1 MDGTSPIA
9 AELAALGERRQL
21 SIAGIRFAGRR
32 RRPSGE
38 VAPLPRELSLGGR
51 IWLIAGFS
59 VVLVWASLFAAPGT
73 VEWWTDRD
81 MTILEWLADLRTD
94 SRVAIAKALHG
105 LGAEWVVRTLRI
117 GTLLALIVVRR
128 WRHFFAALLAIA
140 AVGISV
146 ESLGE
151 AIGRVR
157 PSLEIVGSW
166 SGPSHPSAPVAALA
180 VTLMV
185 MALSLVPRGRYRALA
200 LGAGAL
206 AVTVHGAGRMVLGV
220 DHPSDVLASALYA
233 PAVAFL
239 LFGWFAPESIFPVTW
254 HRKVKA
260 HLDVSGARG
269 TAIRRAVR
277 EQLGADVLAI
287 EPFRLEVS
295 SSSTPL
301 RLKVAAE
308 AGGEAYLFAKLY
320 SQTHLNSDRWYK
332 VGRSILYGSLEDE
345 VRFTSVRRLVE
356 YEDYIQRVMSVCC
369 VPSAAPIAVVE
380 ITPEREYLL
389 VSEFLADAH
398 EITDTEVTLS
408 IIDDALKV
416 VRGMWDAGLAHR
428 DIKPSNVMVSGGEV
442 VLIDFSFGMVRPSP
456 WRQAVDLANMMLL
469 LAMKSDAAT
478 VYERALRHFAPAD
491 IAEAFAATRSVTIP
505 RQTRSMLATLKR
517 ERGIDLVAEFQEI
530 SPEREPIAIQ
540 RWSARRIWRTVGA
553 AAALVLVVTQVW
565 SQIRGRGL
573 L

>member
-1 MDGTSPIA
+1 VDSPVA
-9 AELAALGERRQL
+9 PELAVLGERRRL
-21 SIAGIRFAGRR
+21 NIAGIRFSGRR

-38 VAPLPRELSLGGR
+38 KAPLPRELSIGGR
-51 IWLIAGFS
+51 LWLVAGLG
-59 VVLVWASLFAAPGT
+59 VVLIWVSLFAAPGT
-73 VEWWTDRD
+73 TSWWTDRD
-81 MTILEWLADLRTD
+81 MAILEWLSDLRTD
-94 SRVAIAKALHG
+94 SGTTIAKALHG
-105 LGAEWVVRTLRI
+105 LGAEWVVRSLRI
-117 GTLLALIVVRR
+117 GTLVALLVVRR

-146 ESLGE
+146 ELLGE
-151 AIGRVR
+151 AIGRFR
-157 PSLEIVGSW
+157 PSLEIIGSW
-166 SGPSHPSAPVAALA
+166 SGPSHPSAPGAALG

-185 MALSLVPRGRYRALA
+185 MALSLVPKGRYRAITIGT
-200 LGAGAL
+200 GAVL
-206 AVTVHGAGRMVLGV
+206 MTLHGVGRMYLGV
-220 DHPSDVLASALYA
+220 DHPSDALASALYA
-233 PAVAFL
+233 PAVTFL
-239 LFGWFAPESIFPVTW
+239 LFAWFVPESVFPVTW
-254 HRKVKA
+254 QRRVKA

-269 TAIRRAVR
+269 DAIRRAVR
-277 EQLGADVLAI
+277 EQLGVEVLAI

-308 AGGEAYLFAKLY
+308 GGDDARLFAKLY

-332 VGRSILYGSLEDE
+332 VGRSIVYGSLEDE

-389 VSEFLADAH
+389 VSEFLADAK
-398 EITDTEVTLS
+398 EITDTEITVP
-408 IIDDALKV
+408 IMDDALSV

-428 DIKPSNVMVSGGEV
+428 DIKPSNVMVSDGAV

-456 WRQAVDLANMMLL
+456 WRQAVDLANMMLI
-469 LAMKSDAAT
+469 LALKSDVAT
-478 VYERALRHFAPAD
+478 VYERALHHFAPAD

-517 ERGIDLVAEFQEI
+517 ERDIDLVVEFQDI

-540 RWSARRIWRTVGA
+540 RWSPRRIWRTA
-553 AAALVLVVTQVW
+553 AAGALAAFMVAQIW
-565 SQIRGRGL
+565 SEIRGRGL